1 VRPGSGLPTGGA
13 GWLPPLGPEKHSPP
27 PEATARTTPCVQ
39 IRPAPTRNSTSFGNR
54 STPKACPRHAWTS
67 PCWTAPG
74 HRPHHGPARPTAAR
88 GLGRD
93 RDAPRPSNPTTT
105 TGSTTCG
112 QASTNTIRSSTGGSA
127 RERPSPS
134 STGGARASFAP
145 SGSIR
150 KARAN
155 WSRRTRRRTRPARP
169 LVASSHRERLG
180 RAGKRSHPG
189 QQAPGARRYDRPL
202 RHR

>member
-1 VRPGSGLPTGGA
+1 MRPGSGLPTGVA
-13 GWLPPLGPEKHSPP
+13 GCFRHS
-27 PEATARTTPCVQ
+27 ARRNTARP
-39 IRPAPTRNSTSFGNR
+39 RKPPRGPPRAPRSAPLRRGTRRASAIARLRRHVRGMHGR
-54 STPKACPRHAWTS
+54 RHAGRLPVIGPT
-67 PCWTAPG
+67 TVLPG
-74 HRPHHGPARPTAAR
+74 RRLPTVW
-88 GLGRD
+88 GGTD
-93 RDAPRPSNPTTT
+93 DAPRPSNPTTT
-105 TGSTTCG
+105 TGSTTCR

-134 STGGARASFAP
+134 STSGARASFAP